1 MALKTLHI
9 YLISCFLCTIH
20 AQGLKTF
27 DELLTYSF
35 TSKDSL
41 QLQILEAKKDY
52 VLKDKGLRVNSSAGT
67 NEFGDLETGNIFR
80 LKAGLEWNL
89 LDEGYM
95 DRKIS
100 SKILD
105 INKSI
110 LELEMQ
116 EKSFIDNYAFIYNH
130 IIYCFN
136 KEKIRFLDE
145 KSYLLN
151 ILAKRYEALYH
162 NHAAEYQDLLAIADK
177 VDEITILQLSIQN
190 YNNYFEQISDTL
202 APAINPNYLP
212 VLNVNIKE
220 LLSFQIQDT
229 TFYKIQNLKLEKN
242 KLENRLEKQSRL
254 AVYNNV
260 YWRPLQ
266 DSGTREG
273 LYNGFGIRFATSLT
287 NRREEREK
295 LDDLEDQLDVSKNE
309 EKNFTRQ
316 KELSNFILEYHSK
329 LRLYSRYKYQ
339 LRKLQEDKRLDK
351 AVKLVNYKDPQSD
364 LKSLNID
371 LEKLTV
377 EYELLELKQQ
387 LYLLLLKIYKNANVK
402 SILPFVSERTF
413 QDVEKKLKG
422 ERILLLNSAFDL
434 EIDATFLAEYLKKNE
449 IHNIIFKGSISQNR
463 SLIKELGALE
473 IKIYSGRE
481 AFVHRKMIDVPMD
494 QFSTRIEMEYWID
507 DHYRSNQDAIY
518 FITDINQLI
527 KIDSAVLE
535 E

>member
-9 YLISCFLCTIH
+9 YLISCFLCSLH

-27 DELLTYSF
+27 DELLTFNF
-35 TSKDSL
+35 TGKDSI
-41 QLQILEAKKDY
+41 QLRILEARKDY
-52 VLKDKGLRVNSSAGT
+52 ILKDKGLRINSSAGT

-80 LKAGLEWNL
+80 LKAGLEWNI
-89 LDEGYM
+89 LDEGLM

-110 LELEMQ
+110 LELEIQ

-136 KEKIRFLDE
+136 EEKLKFLEE

-177 VDEITILQLSIQN
+177 VDEITILLLSIKN
-190 YNNYFEQISDTL
+190 YNSYFEQISDTL
-202 APAINPNYLP
+202 APTIKPNYLP

-220 LLSFQIQDT
+220 LLSFQVQDT
-229 TFYKIQNLKLEKN
+229 TFKEIQNLKLEKN
-242 KLENRLEKQSRL
+242 KLETRLEKQSRL
-254 AVYNNV
+254 AIYNNL

-266 DSGTREG
+266 VPGAREG
-273 LYNGFGIRFATSLT
+273 LYNGFGVRFATSLT
-287 NRREEREK
+287 TRKEEREK
-295 LDDLEDQLDVSKNE
+295 LDYLEDQLEISKNQ

-339 LRKLQEDKRLDK
+339 LRALQEDKRLDK
-351 AVKLVNYKDPQSD
+351 AVKMVNYKDPQSD

-377 EYELLELKQQ
+377 EYELLEIKQH

-402 SILPFVSERTF
+402 SILPFVSERSF
-413 QDVEKKLKG
+413 QEVEKKLNG
-422 ERILLLNSAFDL
+422 ERLLLLNSVFEL
-434 EIDATFLAEYLKKNE
+434 EINATFLAEYLKKNE
-449 IHNIIFKGSISQNR
+449 IHNIIFKGNISQNR
-463 SLIKELGALE
+463 KLIKDLGELN
-473 IKIYSGRE
+473 IKIYTGNE
-481 AFVHRKMIDVPMD
+481 AFAHREIINVPMS
-494 QFSTRIEMEYWID
+494 QFSTRLEMEYWIG
-507 DHYRSNQDAIY
+507 DHYQTNKDAIY
-518 FITDINQLI
+518 LITDISQLI
-527 KIDSAVLE
+527 KIDSAVLKE
-535 E
+535 